1 MKKTESKNKKTSL
14 NSPNSSILEEDDF
27 NLFVSELQLKIDEEN
42 RKDFSKHALELG
54 DNPYHHQI
62 PENSEKMIQGEWRGP
77 CGDSVRWYLDI
88 KNNSQKKPYIKA
100 AYYTTDGCT
109 TTSIASSQTVLLVEN
124 LTISQARE
132 INDDIVLKAL
142 GNFPE
147 KDHHCITLALTSL
160 NIALDNFEK
169 KINKKVQR

>member
-1 MKKTESKNKKTSL
+1 MKKKGLKNEKHLFNSSD
-14 NSPNSSILEEDDF
+14 SPNHNEDEFD
-27 NLFVSELQLKIDEEN
+27 LFVSELQMKIDEEN

-109 TTSIASSQTVLLVEN
+109 TTSIASSQTALLVEN
-124 LTISQARE
+124 LTISQARK

-147 KDHHCITLALTSL
+147 KDHHCVTLALTSL

-169 KINKKVQR
+169 KINKRV